1 MSRLIITLLV
11 LLGAVSLALYS
22 FDDRDYVV
30 IGYDQWLV
38 QTSLTTF
45 VVVLGLSFVPL
56 YFLIRLLRGIWVS
69 PRSLR
74 AWGRYRRE
82 RRANRLLT
90 QGLTSLAEGRWRAA
104 EDRLKKSLGLGAPLL
119 GYLGA
124 ARAAQALG
132 ATHRRDHYLRLASA
146 NGSPRSELAVA
157 VTQAELQIS
166 DDQKEQA
173 LATLMHLRSQAPSH
187 DYVLELL
194 KQVFEELKDWKR
206 LLDVVPAMRKRK
218 LVTRNEALAVE
229 MEAFSE
235 LLKQTAELGKAAELK
250 WFWDSIPLENRSKPE
265 LIALYV
271 RSLIALHDPKTP
283 EPLLRGALDHA
294 WDEDLA
300 SLYGLTEGEDV
311 KRQLIHAEKWLK
323 KHEESAT
330 LLLTLGRICARGR
343 LWGKARSY
351 LEASLAIEQRAE
363 TYGVLSDMLYELDE
377 HETAAQCAR
386 RGLHLA
392 TGMVD
397 AKPGSGQRVPRDL
410 AEAESERAS
419 TEVAADTEQTPHSA
433 TKQPSEA

>member
-1 MSRLIITLLV
+1 V

-45 VVVLGLSFVPL
+45 VVILALSFVPL
-56 YFLIRLLRGIWVS
+56 YFLIRLLRGVWVS

-82 RRANRLLT
+82 RRANRFLT
-90 QGLTSLAEGRWRAA
+90 QGLTSLAEGRWRIA
-104 EDRLKKSLGLGAPLL
+104 EDRLKKSLDLGAPLL

-206 LLDVVPAMRKRK
+206 LLDVIPAMRKRK
-218 LVTRNEALAVE
+218 LVTRNEALVVE

-235 LLKQTAELGKAAELK
+235 LLKQTARLGKVAELK

-265 LIALYV
+265 LIALYA
-271 RSLIALHDPKTP
+271 RCLIAQNDPKTP
-283 EPLLRGALDHA
+283 EPILRAALDHA

-300 SLYGLTEGEDV
+300 CLYGLTEGEDV

-363 TYGVLSDMLYELDE
+363 TYSVLSDMLYELDD

-386 RGLHLA
+386 SGLHLA
-392 TGMVD
+392 TGMTAASPD
-397 AKPGSGQRVPRDL
+397 SGQPSTQGQEQAVP
-410 AEAESERAS
+410 EGAS
-419 TEVAADTEQTPHSA
+419 SDVATDTEQASKSA
-433 TKQPSEA
+433 ATQASGA